1 MPWNKRVEQ
10 IARGMLKSNSYQ
22 RDTGDEWVRL
32 LTVHVMAK
40 CTYADSFFFITI
52 IIFFFFLI
60 LDSVEQIT
68 RFWEQ

>member
-52 IIFFFFLI
+52 IIFFFNFGFI
-60 LDSVEQIT
+60 
-68 RFWEQ
+68 RANY

>member
-52 IIFFFFLI
+52 IIFFFFFNFGF
-60 LDSVEQIT
+60 S
-68 RFWEQ
+68 RANY